1 MPRNSN
7 THEYLIQRYVDNPIL
22 VQNKKFDIRLY
33 ILIKGVDPIEAY
45 LFEDG
50 LARFCT
56 QNYKKPDSMNLRN
69 LYMHLTNYSLNK
81 NSDKFKK
88 PDASF
93 MNVNDNSS
101 K

>member
-56 QNYKKPDSMNLRN
+56 VSVFEKFHNFIISAIFLAF
-69 LYMHLTNYSLNK
+69 SLLL
-81 NSDKFKK
+81 SLILC
-88 PDASF
+88 
-93 MNVNDNSS
+93 
-101 K
+101 